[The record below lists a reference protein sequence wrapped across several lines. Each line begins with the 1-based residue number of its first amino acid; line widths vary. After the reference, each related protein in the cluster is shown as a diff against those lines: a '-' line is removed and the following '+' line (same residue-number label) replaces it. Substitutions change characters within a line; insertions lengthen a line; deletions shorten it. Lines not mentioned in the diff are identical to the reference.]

1 MAPCSRAAARM
12 MLSAIGNEW
21 RRLKAAASKAR
32 CTLEIDDTAAL
43 HRCHSPNRGLLAGL
57 AKKHLAGCG

>member
-1 MAPCSRAAARM
+1 M